1 MPTYAGIDAMLL
13 GQMRGHPRLGD
24 FWKWLVRED
33 INIELVCAGMFM
45 AAILVYCL
53 AAWILTRC
61 VGQYLALVAMWAYY
75 GCAVY
80 YPPSPTPAF
89 MLLSF
94 CVIFTFAVFRN
105 RKTGTLSLPSQ
116 FVHAPVPGFFERI
129 PVELAIVVV
138 FFGLYLYLDVN
149 TAAGT
154 RQTATG
160 VMVAVL
166 IAYLFLTKVMTV
178 GQNSTLAMMIPVL
191 MFFVVAVLLMPR
203 ALEAVARLTDVV
215 SLKVLPT
222 EKPVDATG
230 SWWPNVGV
238 FGGITLTRNGI
249 DNMMARVLTSVVTWA
264 IMMDDVVGP
273 RDFLEGIMRSNPKR
287 EITTLG
293 WATVSSSKWIIAVG
307 LDIIWNLIIMDASRL
322 METMTGAVIGT
333 ILQRFVLSRFWVGR
347 GQQATAV
354 DTRAGMLYVLGD
366 GPLGARRLLL
376 TASLF
381 IVAFVMFLGGSGN
394 YAVCVLF
401 LSAICISSPRVQLGV
416 LGIISGKL
424 TLLVTAFMSK
434 NPLDEDIKRTGADT
448 DPHDEGR
455 LIGRNSAT
463 VGKNSTVAST
473 RKKLPDCKRYA
484 DILPGLVEHYT
495 LPILVDWKTSPEER
509 ESLMK
514 ENANI
519 LFSWDAEPPDGAEVF
534 FSNDDMFIRIH

>member
-13 GQMRGHPRLGD
+13 GQIRFHPRLKGL
-24 FWKWLVRED
+24 WEKIVED
-33 INIELVCAGMFM
+33 DIDIEHVCAGLFTV
-45 AAILVYCL
+45 AILIYCV
-53 AAWILTRC
+53 AAWVLTKC
-61 VGQYLALVAMWAYY
+61 FGQYAALAGMWTYY
-75 GCAVY
+75 GCAIY
-80 YPPSPTPAF
+80 YSISPTPAF

-105 RKTGTLSLPSQ
+105 RKTDTISLPGQ
-116 FVHAPVPGFFERI
+116 FVHTPVQGFLQRI
-129 PVELAIVVV
+129 PVELAVVVV
-138 FFGLYLYLDVN
+138 FFVLYLYLDVD
-149 TAAGT
+149 TMAGT
-154 RQTATG
+154 KQTATG

-166 IAYLFLTKVMTV
+166 IAYLFLTKVMIV
-178 GQNSTLAMMIPVL
+178 GQNSTIALLIPIL

-203 ALEAVARLTDVV
+203 ALEALARLTDVV

-249 DNMMARVLTSVVTWA
+249 DNMMARVLTSMVTWA
-264 IMMDDVVGP
+264 LMMDDMVGP

-307 LDIIWNLIIMDASRL
+307 LDIVWNLLIMDASRL

-333 ILQRFVLSRFWVGR
+333 IFQRFVLSRFWMGR

-381 IVAFVMFLGGSGN
+381 VVAFVMFLGGSGN

-416 LGIISGKL
+416 LGLISGKL

-455 LIGRNSAT
+455 LVGRNTAGVGRNSAP
-463 VGKNSTVAST
+463 VSG
-473 RKKLPDCKRYA
+473 RKKLPECKRYA
-484 DILPGLVEHYT
+484 EILPGLVEHYA

-509 ESLMK
+509 ENILK
-514 ENANI
+514 ENTNI
-519 LFSWDAEPPDGAEVF
+519 LFSWDEEPPDGAEVF
-534 FSNDDMFIRIH
+534 FSNDDMFIRLH